1 MNIKKYLYPFIT
13 DKQLCPFCQIT
24 LVKREGYAIKY
35 CPRFETKD
43 NPYCPYFF
51 EIKALHQQEC
61 YDTIEITLNKV
72 PCRVWIKNWKL
83 SNAFKIIKIGEHQH
97 ITCVLL
103 PLEKANLQDMDK
115 FVNKIKTILTFQ

>member
-1 MNIKKYLYPFIT
+1 MKIKKYLYPFIT
-13 DKQLCPFCQIT
+13 DKQLCPFCQIK
-24 LVKREGYAIKY
+24 LVQLEGHAIKY
-35 CPRFETKD
+35 CPQKPK
-43 NPYCPYFF
+43 NGSYCPYFF
-51 EIKALHQQEC
+51 EIKAFQQQEC
-61 YDTIEITLNKV
+61 YDMIELTLHEAS
-72 PCRVWIKNWKL
+72 CRVWIKNWKL